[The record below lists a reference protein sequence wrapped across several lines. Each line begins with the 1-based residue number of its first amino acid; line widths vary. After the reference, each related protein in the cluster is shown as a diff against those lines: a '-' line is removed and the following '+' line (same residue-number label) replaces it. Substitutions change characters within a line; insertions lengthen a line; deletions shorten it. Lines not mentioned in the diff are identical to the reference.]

1 VLVVALCVALSAA
14 VRAQETNGV
23 QPIDL
28 ATALR
33 LAGAQNLDVE
43 IARERLKEARAYY
56 GQARMQFL
64 PWLAPGAGYRRH
76 DGNIQD
82 VVGNI
87 FDASKQSY
95 TVGAALTAQ
104 VDLGDAIYK
113 SLAAR
118 QLVTAAEQSAE
129 ARRQEMVYAAAGG
142 YFDLARAQGAVGA
155 AREGVR
161 IAEDYTAQVRQA
173 VEAGLAFKG
182 DEFRA
187 VAQAERNRLLLRQAE
202 EQRSV
207 AATRLAQTLRLPP
220 TTDLVPQ
227 ETELMPLS
235 LVETNATLDA
245 LVARA
250 LAARPELQQL
260 AALRESTGRVRAG
273 VEYGP
278 LIPTLGAQAYYGG
291 LGGGRNDSLDNF
303 DHTHDYLVG
312 LSWKVG
318 PGGLFDRARL
328 RAAEA
333 RERTSGLEL
342 DKARDDVVR
351 QVVEAQSSVRS
362 LRDQLAS
369 AERVLAAAEEVLRYS
384 RARKEFGVGIVL
396 EAVQAEQ
403 ELTRARLVYVDTLAG
418 HNKAQF
424 AWKRAV
430 GQALTAP

>member
-1 VLVVALCVALSAA
+1 
-14 VRAQETNGV
+14 
-23 QPIDL
+23 
-28 ATALR
+28 
-33 LAGAQNLDVE
+33 
-43 IARERLKEARAYY
+43 
-56 GQARMQFL
+56 
-64 PWLAPGAGYRRH
+64 
-76 DGNIQD
+76 
-82 VVGNI
+82 
-87 FDASKQSY
+87 
-95 TVGAALTAQ
+95 LTAQ